1 MTPTLEEVKEHFK
14 DAKIVESSLSGTVV
28 DIDNDTLKGIHLWN
42 NEYFF
47 GERGKCIV
55 VWSIKDGYSEII
67 EYKQETPERYK
78 TNSIDVIDICKLYD
92 LNFNLGNIVKY
103 ACRKKGQDKED
114 LVKIID
120 YANRELQFIKEWEQ
134 IEKNT

>member
-1 MTPTLEEVKEHFK
+1 MDKPKRY
-14 DAKIVESSLSGTVV
+14 
-28 DIDNDTLKGIHLWN
+28 DTGGL
-42 NEYFF
+42 
-47 GERGKCIV
+47 
-55 VWSIKDGYSEII
+55 
-67 EYKQETPERYK
+67 
-78 TNSIDVIDICKLYD
+78 DVIDICKLYD

-134 IEKNT
+134 INKNT